1 MSFANVIAQT
11 DVIIGSIV
19 SMAGLLVIYHNVR
32 NIKGEKAKEL
42 HGRYVQ
48 VKELASDIE
57 SNYPEILIIL
67 SGITRADLSIAEV
80 RWFISEPRAFLKLE
94 TYGKL
99 PRRYS
104 KIDLEKGEFSLT
116 ERVDSFK
123 KRMLERFNIIAF
135 SLGILSLISALWYL
149 ILLNIDSK
157 ISGYIAFGFWFIYL
171 LSLGWAV
178 NYMLTALN
186 NSLKLVGKP

>member
-67 SGITRADLSIAEV
+67 SGITRADLSI
-80 RWFISEPRAFLKLE
+80 
-94 TYGKL
+94 
-99 PRRYS
+99 
-104 KIDLEKGEFSLT
+104 
-116 ERVDSFK
+116 
-123 KRMLERFNIIAF
+123 
-135 SLGILSLISALWYL
+135 
-149 ILLNIDSK
+149 
-157 ISGYIAFGFWFIYL
+157 
-171 LSLGWAV
+171 
-178 NYMLTALN
+178 
-186 NSLKLVGKP
+186 